1 MNTRFINK
9 SVTNKII
16 FNMNAKTSTFYQK
29 ISYVKL
35 DKDIGKI
42 NLQTNISHEQR

>member
-29 ISYVKL
+29 ISL
-35 DKDIGKI
+35 C
-42 NLQTNISHEQR
+42 QTRQRRQQNKSTDQYLS